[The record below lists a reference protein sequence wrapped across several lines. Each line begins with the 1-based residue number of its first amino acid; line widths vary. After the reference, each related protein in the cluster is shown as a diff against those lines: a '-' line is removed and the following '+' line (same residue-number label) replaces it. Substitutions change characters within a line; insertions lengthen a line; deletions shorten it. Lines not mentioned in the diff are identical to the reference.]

1 MQLKYRYT
9 MKLEFSQPVTDQY
22 FSVMCIPGDTE
33 RQKCIENIISIQP
46 ETTAATDED
55 GLGNRF
61 VYGVIRDPHSSFCL
75 VSEGVAETGNALHE
89 EYEEPG
95 GIELVRYKVQSS
107 YTLPGPELKALH
119 SEWAKSAP
127 EDEYGMM
134 LHYGNCVQSALTYV
148 SGSTTV
154 ETNAEQAV
162 SLGKGVCQDY
172 AHVMIALLRMSGI
185 PARYVTGLM
194 IGEGETHAWVEA
206 NCRGFWYGIDP
217 TNNALVNENY
227 IKFSHGRD
235 YGECMIAK
243 GIFTNPYASQMS
255 EAGVS
260 VQQIEQ

>member
-107 YTLPGPELKALH
+107 YTLPGPELKALY
-119 SEWAKSAP
+119 SEWAKSWSRK
-127 EDEYGMM
+127 G
-134 LHYGNCVQSALTYV
+134 LFRG
-148 SGSTTV
+148 SGSMIV
-154 ETNAEQAV
+154 ILPIKKMAND
-162 SLGKGVCQDY
+162 GKCILSRQ
-172 AHVMIALLRMSGI
+172 
-185 PARYVTGLM
+185 
-194 IGEGETHAWVEA
+194 
-206 NCRGFWYGIDP
+206 GFP
-217 TNNALVNENY
+217 MAKQENWFES
-227 IKFSHGRD
+227 I
-235 YGECMIAK
+235 
-243 GIFTNPYASQMS
+243 
-255 EAGVS
+255 
-260 VQQIEQ
+260 